1 MAKYNE
7 NVNQYTNE
15 AIKYISVKQSGDI
28 QEESSCIGFG
38 R

>member
-1 MAKYNE
+1 MTKYNE

-15 AIKYISVKQSGDI
+15 AIKYISVKQSADI
-28 QEESSCIGFG
+28 QEKNSCIGFG

>member
-15 AIKYISVKQSGDI
+15 AIKYISVKQRGDI
-28 QEESSCIGFG
+28 QEKSLCIEFG

>member
-1 MAKYNE
+1 MTKYNE

-28 QEESSCIGFG
+28 QEKNSCIGFG